1 MSTLQFSFSADF
13 MDVRERLIEVSFKFS
28 FRFETVEV
36 RWYVN
41 QKSDQYP
48 LEMGIVTYGHCG
60 LLF

>member
-1 MSTLQFSFSADF
+1 